1 MHVAN
6 KILRRNLAEA
16 MKKKKNA
23 ILTALNTGAL
33 LIEMS
38 SIDSLL
44 IDSLAASVKAKGYT
58 VKKLQGLNWDRNGF
72 AVAETTSAPHMSW

>member
-1 MHVAN
+1 MLYN
-6 KILRRNLAEA
+6 PMDEEKEECDTNS
-16 MKKKKNA
+16 
-23 ILTALNTGAL
+23 LNTGAL
-33 LIEMS
+33 SIEMS

-44 IDSLAASVKAKGYT
+44 IESLAASDKAKGYT